1 MLILIE
7 GIDRVGKSTL
17 AEKLHQA
24 IDGSILLDRTFDD
37 NIVKFMKMDYS
48 QSTTNARELEL
59 INVYDSMMEANENT
73 VLIVDRFHLSTAL
86 YESVLRNNYTNAMIA
101 SKRIDR
107 YFAERNDI
115 VLIHVKPSDIKL
127 SSMLHGSDLSNDAKF
142 MQMLVDDSF
151 IKNKLEVNWFMI
163 QNCIDSIV
171 ASIMETK
178 MYDVYLAG
186 PFFNEHQIEVL
197 AGIEDLMDSF
207 HMSYF
212 SPRWCGTID
221 DKSTDIEKRAIFHK
235 DIESI
240 QNSGYV
246 FAITDGKDMGT
257 LFECGFAYANNV
269 PIVYIALDLEG
280 PFNLMLAK
288 SALRVVRSMDELKKM
303 LYESVK
309 EKEHC
314 VVIEHKDYE
323 GEIE

>member
-37 NIVKFMKMDYS
+37 SIVEFLKMEHS

-59 INVYDSMMEANENT
+59 INVYDSMMEANQNT
-73 VLIVDRFHLSTAL
+73 VIIVDRFHLSTAL
-86 YESVLRNNYTNAMIA
+86 YESVLRNNYTSSMVA
-101 SKRIDR
+101 SKQIDR
-107 YFAERNDI
+107 HFIDRSDI
-115 VLIHVKPSDIKL
+115 VLVHVKPSDIEL
-127 SSMLHGSDLSNDAKF
+127 SSRLHGSDLSNDARF

-151 IKNKLEVNWFMI
+151 IKNKFEVNWFMI
-163 QNCIDSIV
+163 QNCMDSIV

-186 PFFNEHQIEVL
+186 PFFNEHQIEVI
-197 AGIEDLMDSF
+197 AGIEDLMDEF
-207 HMSYF
+207 AIGYF
-212 SPRWCGTID
+212 SPRWCGMID
-221 DKSTDIEKRAIFHK
+221 DKSTDIEKKAIFHK

-240 QNSGYV
+240 QNSRYV

-257 LFECGFAYANNV
+257 LFECGYAFANNV
-269 PIVYIALDLEG
+269 PIVYIALDLKG

-288 SALRVVRSMDELKKM
+288 SALRVVRSMDELRKM
-303 LYESVK
+303 LCESVK
-309 EKEHC
+309 EKGRHI
-314 VVIEHKDYE
+314 VIEHKDYE

>member
-24 IDGSILLDRTFDD
+24 IGGSILLDRTFDD
-37 NIVKFMKMDYS
+37 NIVESIKMEYS

-59 INVYDSMMEANENT
+59 INVYDSMMEVNKNT

-101 SKRIDR
+101 SKQIDR
-107 YFAERNDI
+107 YFIDRKDI
-115 VLIHVKPSDIKL
+115 VLIHVKPLD
-127 SSMLHGSDLSNDAKF
+127 
-142 MQMLVDDSF
+142 MQTLVDNSF
-151 IKNKLEVNWFMI
+151 IKNKFEVDWFMI

-171 ASIMETK
+171 TSIMETK

-186 PFFNEHQIEVL
+186 PFFNEHQIEVI

-207 HMSYF
+207 HISYF
-212 SPRWCGTID
+212 SPRWCGMID
-221 DKSTDIEKRAIFHK
+221 DKTTDIEKQAIFYK

-240 QNSGYV
+240 QNSRYV

-257 LFECGFAYANNV
+257 LFECGYAFANNV
-269 PIVYIALDLEG
+269 PIVYIALDLKG

-288 SALRVVRSMDELKKM
+288 SALRVIRSMDELKKM

-309 EKEHC
+309 ENGHHI
-314 VVIEHKDYE
+314 VIEHKDYE

>member
-24 IDGSILLDRTFDD
+24 IGGSILLDRTYDD
-37 NIVKFMKMDYS
+37 SIAEFLKMEHS

-59 INVYDSMMEANENT
+59 INVYDSMMEVNQNT

-86 YESVLRNNYTNAMIA
+86 YESVLRNNYTSAMVA
-101 SKRIDR
+101 SKQIDR
-107 YFAERNDI
+107 HFMGRKDI
-115 VLIHVKPSDIKL
+115 VLVHVKPSDIEL
-127 SSMLHGSDLSNDAKF
+127 SSMLHGSDLSNDARF

-151 IKNKLEVNWFMI
+151 IVNKIDVDWFMI

-186 PFFNEHQIEVL
+186 PFFNDHQIEVL
-197 AGIEDLMDSF
+197 AGIEDLMDEF
-207 HMSYF
+207 EMGYF
-212 SPRWCGTID
+212 SPRWCGVID
-221 DKSTDIEKRAIFHK
+221 EKSTDIEKRAIFHK

-240 QNSGYV
+240 QNSRYV

-257 LFECGFAYANNV
+257 LFECGYAFANNV
-269 PIVYIALDLEG
+269 PIVYIALELKG

-288 SALRVVRSMDELKKM
+288 SALRVVRSMDELRKM
-303 LYESVK
+303 LCESVK
-309 EKEHC
+309 EKGRHI
-314 VVIEHKDYE
+314 VIKHKDYE

>member
-24 IDGSILLDRTFDD
+24 IDGSILLDRGFDD
-37 NIVKFMKMDYS
+37 NIAKSIKMGHS

-59 INVYDSMMEANENT
+59 INVYESMMEANHNT

-101 SKRIDR
+101 SKQIDR
-107 YFAERNDI
+107 YFAGRKDI
-115 VLIHVKPSDIKL
+115 VLIHVKPSDIEL
-127 SSMLHGSDLSNDAKF
+127 SSKLHGSDLSNDARF
-142 MQMLVDDSF
+142 MQTLVDNSF
-151 IKNKLEVNWFMI
+151 IKNKLEVDWFMI
-163 QNCIDSIV
+163 ENCIDSIV
-171 ASIMETK
+171 TSIMKTK
-178 MYDVYLAG
+178 IYDVYLAG

-212 SPRWCGTID
+212 SPRWCGMVD
-221 DKSTDIEKRAIFHK
+221 DKSTDIEKQAIFHK
-235 DIESI
+235 DIKSI
-240 QNSGYV
+240 QNSRYV

-257 LFECGFAYANNV
+257 LFECGYAFANNV
-269 PIVYIALDLEG
+269 PIVYIALDLKG

-303 LYESVK
+303 LCESVK
-309 EKEHC
+309 ENEC
-314 VVIEHKDYE
+314 SIVIEHKDYE

>member
-17 AEKLHQA
+17 AEKLYQA

-37 NIVKFMKMDYS
+37 SIVEFLKMEHS

-59 INVYDSMMEANENT
+59 INAYDSMMEANQNT

-86 YESVLRNNYTNAMIA
+86 YESVLRNNYTGSMVA
-101 SKRIDR
+101 SKQIDR
-107 YFAERNDI
+107 HFINRNDI
-115 VLIHVKPSDIKL
+115 VLIHVKPSDIEL
-127 SSMLHGSDLSNDAKF
+127 SSRLHGSDLSNDARF
-142 MQMLVDDSF
+142 MQMLVDNSF
-151 IKNKLEVNWFMI
+151 IKNKIEVNWFMI

-186 PFFNEHQIEVL
+186 PFFNEHQIEVI
-197 AGIEDLMDSF
+197 AGIEDLMDEF
-207 HMSYF
+207 AMGYF
-212 SPRWCGTID
+212 SPRWCGMID

-240 QNSGYV
+240 QNSRYV

-257 LFECGFAYANNV
+257 LFECGYAFANNV
-269 PIVYIALDLEG
+269 PIVYIALDLKG

-288 SALRVVRSMDELKKM
+288 SALRVVRSMDELRKM
-303 LYESVK
+303 LCESVK
-309 EKEHC
+309 EKGRHI
-314 VVIEHKDYE
+314 VIKHKDYE

>member
-24 IDGSILLDRTFDD
+24 IDGSILFDRTFDD
-37 NIVKFMKMDYS
+37 SIVEFLKMEHS

-59 INVYDSMMEANENT
+59 INAYDSMMEANQNT
-73 VLIVDRFHLSTAL
+73 VFIVDRFHLSTAL
-86 YESVLRNNYTNAMIA
+86 YESVLRNNYTSSMVA
-101 SKRIDR
+101 SKQIDR
-107 YFAERNDI
+107 YFIDRNDV
-115 VLIHVKPSDIKL
+115 VLIHVKPSDIEL
-127 SSMLHGSDLSNDAKF
+127 SSRLHGSDLSNDARF

-151 IKNKLEVNWFMI
+151 IKNKLEVNWLMI
-163 QNCIDSIV
+163 QNCINSIV

-186 PFFNEHQIEVL
+186 PFFNEHQIEVI
-197 AGIEDLMDSF
+197 AGIEDLMDEF
-207 HMSYF
+207 AMGYF
-212 SPRWCGTID
+212 SPRWCGMID

-240 QNSGYV
+240 QNSRYV

-257 LFECGFAYANNV
+257 LFECGYAFANNV
-269 PIVYIALDLEG
+269 PIVYIALELKG

-288 SALRVVRSMDELKKM
+288 SALRVVRSMDELRKM
-303 LYESVK
+303 LCGSVK
-309 EKEHC
+309 EKGHHI
-314 VVIEHKDYE
+314 VIEQKDYE